1 MSHSMTPTALASP
14 FPTWTEALS
23 IGHDAIDADH
33 QDIFGIAS
41 RLQQE
46 MQGEEP
52 EHSIVGEVLIELIEH
67 TGGHF
72 RREEALMEAIRFPKL
87 EQHRIEH
94 KLLMEK
100 VNALHRRFMD
110 GRGDVTA
117 DVYEFLLKAMV
128 PHIMHSDMQM
138 ARQMRGEK

>member
-1 MSHSMTPTALASP
+1 MSHSMTSSQIESP
-14 FPTWTEALS
+14 FLSWTEALS
-23 IGHDAIDADH
+23 IGHEAIDADH
-33 QDIFGIAS
+33 QDIFEIAN
-41 RLQQE
+41 RLQAE

-72 RREEALMEAIRFPKL
+72 MREETLMEAIRFPKL
-87 EQHRIEH
+87 EQHRLEH

-100 VNALHRRFMD
+100 VNTLHRRFMD
-110 GRGDVTA
+110 GRGDVA
-117 DVYEFLLKAMV
+117 AEVYEFLLKSMV

-138 ARQMRGEK
+138 AQQMRGEK